1 MADAYCLLDVYS
13 VLSGNPAHFG
23 LPADL
28 RSISTGQSEKSR
40 DKKQKEKRVKENSR
54 EVKSRFTTFQL
65 IDLTDSF
72 VLFSEVPMDT
82 FFVSYGSM
90 SDAHIFFRHSLK
102 SRGENLSIS
111 IMWSPSQTY
120 KLFSILD
127 HAINMEREEEF
138 PYFC

>member
-54 EVKSRFTTFQL
+54 EVKSRFTTFRL

-82 FFVSYGSM
+82 FLVFMGPCQTRIY
-90 SDAHIFFRHSLK
+90 FFD
-102 SRGENLSIS
+102 
-111 IMWSPSQTY
+111 T
-120 KLFSILD
+120 
-127 HAINMEREEEF
+127 A
-138 PYFC
+138 